1 MGASCCAGARDKYD
15 LGVEKGARVCGT
27 MQKTVRQRMDSAKE
41 NLIIARIKASKKF
54 DDTKLR
60 VKGYSLYA
68 DYVDKGPF
76 SYVTEFEIN
85 QYPICRVPLDNY
97 EKRLQSFV
105 RNEKTHIMS
114 FG

>member
-27 MQKTVRQRMDSAKE
+27 MQKTVRQRVDSAKE

-85 QYPICRVPLDNY
+85 
-97 EKRLQSFV
+97 
-105 RNEKTHIMS
+105 
-114 FG
+114 